1 MSMNKLLE
9 LISALAAQVP
19 FDKAQAIASK
29 IRVLESKES
38 TSSVLSLISAPKAL
52 ELLNELLNEWKLG
65 NIGAVELSAMLI
77 ASSYT
82 QSKITNEI
90 SVELVWT
97 GPTSRF
103 VAPRRTEQALLQV
116 INVAERELFITSFVA
131 YNVQSIVNSLNDACK
146 RGVELAMLL
155 ESSQDD
161 GGSIEMD
168 VIAQM
173 KKLIPLAKVFAW
185 KEKSAEFE
193 RGRVHAKVAVA
204 DRTSCFITSANLT
217 GYAMER
223 NMELGLLIEGGAV
236 PGLIMD
242 HLQALVTT
250 KVLSHV

>member
-1 MSMNKLLE
+1 MDRLLE

-29 IRVLESKES
+29 IRILESKDS
-38 TSSVLSLISAPKAL
+38 ATSVLSLISAPKAL
-52 ELLNELLNEWKLG
+52 ELLNELLNEWKLRD
-65 NIGAVELSAMLI
+65 IGAVELSAMLI

-82 QSKITNEI
+82 QSKITNES

-116 INVAERELFITSFVA
+116 INAAENELFITSFVA
-131 YNVQSIVNSLNDACK
+131 YNVQSLVNALNAACN
-146 RGVELAMLL
+146 RGVALTMLL
-155 ESSQDD
+155 ESSQGD

-168 VIAQM
+168 VITQM
-173 KKLIPLAKVFAW
+173 KKLIPMASVYAW
-185 KEKSAEFE
+185 REKSAEFE
-193 RGRVHAKVAVA
+193 KGRVHAKVAVA
-204 DRTSCFITSANLT
+204 DRAACFITSANLT

-223 NMELGLLIEGGAV
+223 NMELGLLIDGGTV

-242 HLQALVTT
+242 HLQALVAT
-250 KVLSHV
+250 KVLSLV